1 MVPPIRVKIILGI
14 VLFASSA
21 VADLQLTPEVAEY
34 DLDGAK
40 LQHFVF
46 PDSEKRVTYTP
57 PRGWHYS
64 GGGDRLQLQPP
75 RNPDALGIISVTKL
89 PEPQVLD
96 EATMKKLSDEA
107 VASVPGAATHVVIVS
122 QQKNPLLIERKET
135 FLVVIN
141 YECYGTL
148 YARSV
153 MFLNRKHEQVRFQ
166 LTSSQL
172 SFAPLQ
178 KEFFGSQFSW
188 QNL

>member
-1 MVPPIRVKIILGI
+1 
-14 VLFASSA
+14 
-21 VADLQLTPEVAEY
+21 LQLTPEVAEY
-34 DLDGAK
+34 ELDGAK

-46 PDSEKRVTYTP
+46 PDGGQRVTYTP

-75 RNPDALGIISVTKL
+75 RNPDALGIISVIKL

-96 EATMKKLSDEA
+96 EATMKKLTDEA
-107 VASVPGAATHVVIVS
+107 IASIPGAATHAVIVS
-122 QQKNPLLIERKET
+122 QAKNPLLIERKET

-141 YECYGTL
+141 YDCYGTP

-153 MFLNRKHEQVRFQ
+153 MFLNRKHEQLRFE
-166 LTSSQL
+166 LTSPRWSFGSLQNEFL
-172 SFAPLQ
+172 S
-178 KEFFGSQFSW
+178 SQFSW